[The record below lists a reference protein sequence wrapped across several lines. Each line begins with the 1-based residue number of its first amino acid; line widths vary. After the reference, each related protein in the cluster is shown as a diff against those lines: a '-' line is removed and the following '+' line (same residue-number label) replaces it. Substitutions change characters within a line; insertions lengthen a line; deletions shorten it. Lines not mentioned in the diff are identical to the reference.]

1 MKTTELIQKINQG
14 EDSFTQFKEKITRS
28 ESLSAELVAFS
39 NASGGNIILG
49 VCDNGKITG
58 LNDIEINSLNQL
70 ISNVASQNI
79 HPPIYPITEIK
90 IVDQKKLVIIT
101 VQEGMNK
108 PYSTSSGFYYTKVG
122 ADKRKISREELKR
135 LFASSRNLFADEEVI
150 RQSSLKNLNVY
161 LFFSFFER
169 KYKQDFENSHLELT
183 QILENLNLMQEACL
197 SLAGNLLFGINPQK
211 FTPMF
216 KIQCV
221 NIDDTDISSNRFISK
236 DTIEGPFS
244 ELYRQTM
251 NFITSNL
258 KRVQDSDNFN
268 TLGRLEIPEQCL
280 MELIVNALV
289 HRDYYINATIKVIIL
304 KDRVEIIS
312 PGKLPNS
319 LTIEK
324 IKHGISIARNPI
336 LHSLAQ
342 YILPYSGLGSG
353 IKRILKYCPSIEFIN
368 DVDKEE
374 FRAIMNR

>member
-39 NASGGNIILG
+39 NAGGGNIIIG
-49 VCDNGKITG
+49 VGDNREIIG
-58 LNDIEINSLNQL
+58 LNDIEINNLNQL
-70 ISNVASQNI
+70 ISNVASQNVQ
-79 HPPIYPITEIK
+79 PPIYPITEIK
-90 IVDQKKLVIIT
+90 IVDQKKIVIIT
-101 VQEGMNK
+101 VKEGMNK

-135 LFASSRNLFADEEVI
+135 LFASSRNLFADEEAI

-169 KYKQDFENSHLELT
+169 KYKQEFENSNLELT
-183 QILENLNLMQEACL
+183 HILENLNLMQEACL
-197 SLAGNLLFGINPQK
+197 TLAGNLLFGINPQK

-221 NIDDTDISSNRFISK
+221 NLDDTDISSNRFISK
-236 DTIEGPFS
+236 DTIEGSFS
-244 ELYRQTM
+244 ELYKQAM

-268 TLGRLEIPEQCL
+268 TLGRLEIPEQCF

-353 IKRILKYCPSIEFIN
+353 IKRILKYCPNIEFIN
-368 DVDKEE
+368 DLDKEE
-374 FRAIMNR
+374 FKTIIKR